1 MGGKIGIGI
10 DTGGTYTDAV
20 VYDFT
25 EQRILS
31 SAKALTTRQDLS
43 IGILEALDKLPPEF
57 LKRAELIALSTT
69 LATNACVEG
78 KGGRAKLIF
87 LGGDK
92 KVINE
97 FGGKYGL
104 PPAEDMYI
112 QESYTK
118 FSGVIEREPDWEL
131 FTKNIQGV
139 FNHLDGAGILEIYA
153 MKNNAVL
160 EKKAKE
166 LFQGIYDIPVV
177 CGHELFSDLNCLQR
191 ASGTLLNARLFPV
204 IAEFL
209 EAIKKAVAER
219 GIRASVVI
227 VRSDGTLMSEE
238 FAVLRPVETL
248 LCGPAASIAGGTWL
262 SGAANC
268 VIIDMGGTTTDMA
281 LVKDTVPVTAAE
293 GISVGKWRTFVRG
306 FSIKTFGLGGDSAV
320 HYADNRLFLEDYRVV
335 PLCVIGAKYPSVI
348 AGLRKLADNLTL
360 HDMYLHEHYLLVRDI
375 DGERYTEQ
383 ERRFCEALRGG
394 PRILRDA
401 VAAANTDIYNLRV
414 SRLLQ
419 EGVVQICGLTPTDA
433 MHIRGDFSGYS
444 KEAALLGA
452 EYAAFNLGISV
463 EELCEKIYDAVKRK
477 LYLNVVKILLE
488 DRYKHYPAKDT
499 GPEAEAFILR
509 AYESA
514 VKGEEGKSISLSFRT
529 DFSLVGIG
537 APIHIFLPAVAELLG
552 TRAIIPDHF
561 AVANALGAV
570 VGKIYVSYPV
580 EIHPN
585 YDMGGIDDYTVF
597 GFTGNRLFTTPAE
610 AEDFAIR
617 EAMAGAHAEA
627 LKRGARGEI
636 ALSYKSD
643 KKDTDAKGTIVY
655 LGTTVTGYA
664 AAAVGGPAGG
674 HADSITVDRT
684 DSESVNKANGKADG
698 RPAPAVLRGC

>member
-1 MGGKIGIGI
+1 MYSKIGIGI

-25 EQRILS
+25 ERRILS

-43 IGILEALDKLPPEF
+43 IGILEVLDKLPPEF
-57 LKRAELIALSTT
+57 LKSAELIALSTT

-87 LGGDK
+87 LGGDR

-118 FSGVIEREPDWEL
+118 FSGDIEKEPDWEL
-131 FTKNIQGV
+131 FTKNIKEG
-139 FNHLDGAGILEIYA
+139 FKHLDGAGILEIYA

-166 LFQGIYDIPVV
+166 LFQRSHNIPVV

-204 IAEFL
+204 IKEFL
-209 EAIKKAVAER
+209 GAIKTAMAER
-219 GIRASVVI
+219 NIRASAVI

-238 FAVLRPVETL
+238 FAALRPVETL
-248 LCGPAASIAGGTWL
+248 LCGPAASIAGGIWL
-262 SGAANC
+262 AKAANC

-281 LVKDTVPVTAAE
+281 LVKDTVPVKATD
-293 GISVGKWRTFVRG
+293 GISVGKWRTFVQG

-320 HYADNRLFLEDYRVV
+320 RYTDNRLFLEDFRVV
-335 PLCVIGAKYPSVI
+335 PLCILGARYPSVT
-348 AGLRKLADNLTL
+348 AGLQRLVDNRTL
-360 HDMYLHEHYLLVRDI
+360 HDIYLHEHYLLIREV
-375 DGERYTEQ
+375 DGERYSEQ

-394 PRILRDA
+394 PRILQDA
-401 VAAANTDIYNLRV
+401 AAAANTDIYNLNV

-419 EGVVQICGLTPTDA
+419 EGVVQLCGLTPTDV

-444 KEAALLGA
+444 RDAALLGA
-452 EYAAFNLGISV
+452 EYMAINLGISV
-463 EELCEKIYDAVKRK
+463 EELCEKIYDEVKRK

-488 DRYKHYPAKDT
+488 DQDRHYMTK
-499 GPEAEAFILR
+499 GISPEAEAFILQG
-509 AYESA
+509 YESA
-514 VKGEEGKSISLSFRT
+514 RKGQGSKSLSLSFRT

-537 APIHIFLPAVAELLG
+537 APIHIFLADVAKMLG

-561 AVANALGAV
+561 EVANALGAV
-570 VGKIYVSYPV
+570 VGRIFAAYPV

-585 YDMGGIDDYTVF
+585 YNMGGIDDYTVF
-597 GFTGNRLFTTPAE
+597 GFTGNRLFETLAE
-610 AEDFAIR
+610 AEGFAVR

-627 LKRGARGEI
+627 LKRGAQGEI
-636 ALSYKSD
+636 TLSYNSNR
-643 KKDTDAKGTIVY
+643 KDTDAKGTQVY
-655 LGTTVTGYA
+655 LGTTITGYA
-664 AAAVGGPAGG
+664 AAA
-674 HADSITVDRT
+674 
-684 DSESVNKANGKADG
+684 ANS
-698 RPAPAVLRGC
+698 PAPAVLTGC

>member
-1 MGGKIGIGI
+1 MDSKIGIGI

-25 EQRILS
+25 QQRILG

-43 IGILEALDKLPPEF
+43 IGILEALDKLPREF
-57 LKRAELIALSTT
+57 LKAAELIALSTT

-87 LGGDK
+87 LGGDT

-112 QESYTK
+112 QESHSK
-118 FSGVIEREPDWEL
+118 FSGVIEEEPDWEL
-131 FTKNIQGV
+131 FHKNVKEG

-166 LFQGIYDIPVV
+166 LFQQTYDIPVV

-204 IAEFL
+204 IKEFL
-209 EAIKKAVAER
+209 GAIKKAMAER
-219 GIRASVVI
+219 DMRASVVI

-238 FAVLRPVETL
+238 FAALRPVETL

-262 SGAANC
+262 AKAANC

-281 LVKDTVPVTAAE
+281 LVKDGAPVKAIE
-293 GISVGKWRTFVRG
+293 GVSAGKWRTFVQG

-320 HYADNRLFLEDYRVV
+320 HYADNRLFLEEYRVV
-335 PLCVIGAKYPSVI
+335 PLCITGAKYPSVI
-348 AGLRKLADNLTL
+348 EGLRKLVDQRTF

-401 VAAANTDIYNLRV
+401 AAAANTDIYNLRV
-414 SRLLQ
+414 SRLVQ
-419 EGVVQICGLTPTDA
+419 EGAVQICGLTPTDV
-433 MHIRGDFSGYS
+433 MHIRGDFSGS
-444 KEAALLGA
+444 SREAALLGA
-452 EYAAFNLGISV
+452 EYAAFNMGISV
-463 EELCEKIYDAVKRK
+463 EELCARIYGEVKRK

-488 DRYKHYPAKDT
+488 DQHKPYMTKGI

-514 VKGEEGKSISLSFRT
+514 GGGQGNSSLSLSFRT
-529 DFSLVGIG
+529 DFPLVGIG
-537 APIHIFLPAVAELLG
+537 APIHIFLEDVARLLG
-552 TRAIIPDHF
+552 TRAIIPGHF
-561 AVANALGAV
+561 EVANALGAV
-570 VGKIYVSYPV
+570 AGKIRASYPV

-585 YDMGGIDDYTVF
+585 YNMGGIDDYTVF
-597 GFTGNRLFTTPAE
+597 GFTGNRLFNTLE
-610 AEDFAIR
+610 DAEDFAIR
-617 EAMAGAHAEA
+617 EAMAGARAEA

-636 ALSYKSD
+636 ALSYGSS
-643 KKDTDAKGTIVY
+643 KKDTDAKGTLVY

-664 AAAVGGPAGG
+664 AAAGLGDG
-674 HADSITVDRT
+674 II
-684 DSESVNKANGKADG
+684 NGE
-698 RPAPAVLRGC
+698 AV